1 MRSHSRFNLGV
12 WFLAIAGIPALLR
25 AMPAGSCP
33 APPLRSAASFAVIGR
48 TVTNSGPS
56 IVTGNLGVS
65 SSTPAGFPPGRVNI
79 GTTFHGDST
88 VQQAQND
95 ATAAYSGLLSCGTC
109 IPLTNPNLGGM
120 TLGPGVHCSSSPLTL
135 TGTLILDA
143 GGDPNAVWIFR
154 TTSTLT
160 TDANASVLVT
170 NGGWN
175 GNVFWQAAGSVTLN
189 ASTMFIGNI
198 LTPADITLGTGVSVS
213 GRLLAG
219 GAVTLDN
226 DNVSLCCD
234 PITLLPATLPNGTV
248 CAPYSRTTFSASGGT
263 ARYSFSVTTGALP
276 DGLMLTGGVLSGT
289 PSKTGSFSVA
299 VTATD
304 SHGCTGTRVYTIEI
318 GCPGDPPIP
327 LMSAKACDAYCQ
339 KITPSCGT
347 GPLTSGDLP
356 DWLMLS
362 PDGML
367 CGRPTTP
374 GDYVFTVADQTS
386 GCSQRYAVKVVCNV
400 MILPATLPSGTCI
413 PYCQTLTA
421 SCGTP
426 PYTFS
431 VPPGTLP
438 AGLLLSPGGMLCGTP
453 STPESSTFIV
463 TATDAKGCIG
473 SRPYTVVVTPQITI
487 SPSTLPPGVVCTP
500 YIKTTI
506 TPSCGTPPYTCSV
519 TSGALPDGLN
529 LTGCVISGTP
539 AVAGTF
545 SFTVTANDSGG
556 SFTSQPYTIVITCPT
571 IPVEPPVLPPAT
583 TTCFYTQTLTRSC
596 GTGPYVFT
604 VTKGALPSGL
614 SLSSSGVLSGTAMT
628 IGDYSFTVTA
638 IDPVSGCPASTDYA
652 FVVTGGVTLTPAT
665 LPGGWPGVP
674 YSEVITAS
682 GGTAPY
688 TFVVA
693 GTLPPG
699 LTSLQTTPTTLTI
712 SGTPTTVGCFP
723 FTVTVTDATGPPGC
737 STSVTYTICVATG
750 GPTLSGWGM
759 VVLSILLLGAG
770 IVMIQRGGIA

>member
-1 MRSHSRFNLGV
+1 MRSHSRLNLGL

-33 APPLRSAASFAVIGR
+33 APPLRSAASFAVLGR
-48 TVTNSGPS
+48 TVMSSGPS

-65 SSTPAGFPPGRVNI
+65 SGTPAGFPPGRVNI

-95 ATAAYSGLLSCGTC
+95 ATAAYSLSCGTC

-120 TLGPGVHCSSSPLTL
+120 TLGPGVYCSSSPLLLTRTL
-135 TGTLILDA
+135 TLDA
-143 GGDPNAVWIFR
+143 HDDPNAVWIFR
-154 TTSTLT
+154 TTNTLT
-160 TDANASVLVT
+160 TDLDASVLVT

-189 ASTMFIGNI
+189 ASTTFVGNI
-198 LTPADITLGTGVSVS
+198 LTPADITVGTGVSVS

-234 PITLLPATLPNGTV
+234 PITLSPATLPNGTV
-248 CAPYSRTTFSASGGT
+248 CTPYGNTTFSASGGT
-263 ARYSFSVTTGALP
+263 APYSFSVTSGDLP

-289 PSKTGSFSVA
+289 PSKKGSFSFA

-304 SHGCTGTRVYTIEI
+304 SRGCSGTRVYAIEI
-318 GCPGDPPIP
+318 WCPPDDPIP
-327 LMSAKACDAYCQ
+327 LPPAKACDPYCQ
-339 KITPSCGT
+339 KITPGCGT

-356 DWLMLS
+356 DWLTLF
-362 PDGML
+362 PDRML
-367 CGRPTTP
+367 CGTPTTP

-386 GCSQRYAVKVVCNV
+386 GCTRRYVVQVAANV
-400 MILPATLPSGTCI
+400 MISPAS
-413 PYCQTLTA
+413 
-421 SCGTP
+421 
-426 PYTFS
+426 
-431 VPPGTLP
+431 
-438 AGLLLSPGGMLCGTP
+438 
-453 STPESSTFIV
+453 
-463 TATDAKGCIG
+463 
-473 SRPYTVVVTPQITI
+473 
-487 SPSTLPPGVVCTP
+487 LPPGVVCTP

-506 TPSCGTPPYTCSV
+506 TPSCGTPPYTCNV
-519 TSGALPDGLN
+519 TSGSLPDGLK

-539 AVAGTF
+539 TVANTF
-545 SFTVTANDSGG
+545 SFTVRADDSGG
-556 SFTSQPYTIVITCPT
+556 SFTSQLYTILIICPR

-583 TTCFYTQTLTRSC
+583 TCLFYTQTLTRSC
-596 GTGPYVFT
+596 GTGPFVYS
-604 VTKGALPSGL
+604 VTKGALPNGL
-614 SLSSSGVLSGTAMT
+614 SLSSGGVLSGTAMT

-638 IDPVSGCPASTDYA
+638 TDPVSGCPASTDYA
-652 FVVTGGVTLTPAT
+652 FVVAGGVTLTPGT

-699 LTSLQTTPTTLTI
+699 LTPSTTQTTLTI
-712 SGTPTTVGCFP
+712 SGTPTTAGCFP
-723 FTVTVTDATGPPGC
+723 FTVTATDANGC
-737 STSVTYTICVATG
+737 FTSVTYTICVATG

-759 VVLSILLLGAG
+759 VVLSILLVGAG
-770 IVMIQRGGIA
+770 LLMIRRVSGQ